1 MPVEFPMILVAKKEF
16 LESFQEGNMYMCNSL
31 KYQYLESEDT
41 QREDKYDSA
50 IKCGF
55 DGFDIPEHI
64 KKNTINPR
72 LMFSPM
78 YIKCFFHYGLND
90 RQIISSS
97 QANYTIAADS
107 IEELKSFGEF
117 YALLIYDTT
126 ELIKRFISACEENNY
141 NYFYSDVSYVN
152 DEEYLKYEEELRNTI
167 VCGIIPEKMTNPAF
181 LKRIK
186 YKPQQEFRF
195 VIMSNG
201 EEYDEYTKEKALS
214 FKMQDIKDI
223 SIIVELKQLTD
234 YPLVFDMNKGGF
246 LLDPLILG
254 DYL

>member
-1 MPVEFPMILVAKKEF
+1 MEFEYPLILVAKKEF

-41 QREDKYDSA
+41 QRGDKYDSA

-90 RQIISSS
+90 RQTISSS
-97 QANYTIAADS
+97 QTNFTIAADS
-107 IEELKSFGEF
+107 IKELKSFGEL

-141 NYFYSDVSYVN
+141 NYFFSDVSYVN
-152 DEEYLKYEEELRNTI
+152 DEEYLKYEEELKNTI

-195 VIMSNG
+195 AIMNNG
-201 EEYDEYTKEKALS
+201 EEYNEHTKEKSSS
-214 FKMQDIKDI
+214 FKMQDLKDI

-234 YPLVFDMNKGGF
+234 YPLVLDMNKGGF
-246 LLDPLILG
+246 FIGPFDIG
-254 DYL
+254 